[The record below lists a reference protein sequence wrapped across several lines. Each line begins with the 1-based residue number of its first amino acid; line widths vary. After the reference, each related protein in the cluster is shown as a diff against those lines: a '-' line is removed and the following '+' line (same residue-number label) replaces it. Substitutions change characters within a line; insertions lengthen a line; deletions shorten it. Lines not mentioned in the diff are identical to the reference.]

1 MCCIF
6 GTFHC
11 CLNFPRA
18 GFWCP
23 FISSFCVDYCLKFS
37 LPGCLMFMNH
47 SFIHSFIHSFKTLLS
62 LSNDGST
69 TIYNRIC
76 KQKGN
81 GKSFHHATQNSI
93 LNTFPNNAT
102 SLLNIPF
109 WKKIPHQMKDAMYT
123 HAILWFPLSFL
134 AVNHHN
140 IKNWVP
146 SILTHNLW
154 LIFMGMKQK
163 KNFFF
168 LKKNSKWPTQKKVI
182 FHLRQFSI
190 FFFNIFMDGSLG

>member
-1 MCCIF
+1 
-6 GTFHC
+6 
-11 CLNFPRA
+11 
-18 GFWCP
+18 
-23 FISSFCVDYCLKFS
+23 
-37 LPGCLMFMNH
+37 MFMNH

-102 SLLNIPF
+102 SFLNIPF
-109 WKKIPHQMKDAMYT
+109 WKKIPHQMKEAMYT
-123 HAILWFPLSFL
+123 HAILWFPPLSL
-134 AVNHHN
+134 AVKHHN

-146 SILTHNLW
+146 SILTHNLR
-154 LIFMGMKQK
+154 LVFMGMMQIF
-163 KNFFF
+163 FFF
-168 LKKNSKWPTQKKVI
+168 LIIPMKISHKLCVRVDGTQFLILWCFTAENEGGNDKIAWV
-182 FHLRQFSI
+182 
-190 FFFNIFMDGSLG
+190 